1 MSSTLRVVLGSD
13 DIVDCDEALLFEAT
27 ARWLEHY
34 PANVGNQQDVCLSL
48 LRLVRFPIMDSCL
61 LSDVIKGHPLMV
73 GAERTNLL
81 LEAFEHHAL
90 RYSAPKFFSFTH
102 SSHSKACHFSTPLL
116 NYCRS
121 QQGCWP
127 NWSRVIPQQTPQAV
141 LLIHPFD
148 AFERT
153 SGCRQRFGESWRLAY
168 IGILGLLHQGMGD

>member
-1 MSSTLRVVLGSD
+1 MLHISELYLFISSTRRVVLGSD

-34 PANVGNQQDVCLSL
+34 PADVGNHQDVCLSL

-90 RYSAPKFFSFTH
+90 RYDRFRLFEKSTVIFTTN
-102 SSHSKACHFSTPLL
+102 STPYSSL
-116 NYCRS
+116 
-121 QQGCWP
+121 
-127 NWSRVIPQQTPQAV
+127 
-141 LLIHPFD
+141 
-148 AFERT
+148 
-153 SGCRQRFGESWRLAY
+153 
-168 IGILGLLHQGMGD
+168 

>member
-1 MSSTLRVVLGSD
+1 MFSTLRVVLGSD

-34 PANVGNQQDVCLSL
+34 PADVGNQQDVCLSL

-90 RYSAPKFFSFTH
+90 RYG
-102 SSHSKACHFSTPLL
+102 TPNFL
-116 NYCRS
+116 
-121 QQGCWP
+121 
-127 NWSRVIPQQTPQAV
+127 
-141 LLIHPFD
+141 
-148 AFERT
+148 
-153 SGCRQRFGESWRLAY
+153 
-168 IGILGLLHQGMGD
+168 

>member
-1 MSSTLRVVLGSD
+1 MSSKLRVVLGSD

-34 PANVGNQQDVCLSL
+34 PADVGNQQDVCLSL

-90 RYSAPKFFSFTH
+90 RYDAPRIFGSLIFR
-102 SSHSKACHFSTPLL
+102 SKACHISTPLL

-141 LLIHPFD
+141 LLIHPFY
-148 AFERT
+148 AIERT
-153 SGCRQRFGESWRLAY
+153 SGRRQRFGESWRLAY